1 VSESPGTASPR
12 REALLGSSALLAL
25 GLAVGQVLG
34 YALNVVGARVLG
46 PALFGELGAL
56 LGILLIGNVVALA
69 VQAVVARHVARGGDA
84 ADHGR
89 VALAAGAVETVLAL
103 LLVPAG
109 VVLLHL
115 GVAPLAA
122 LAFAFLPLTLTGL
135 ALGTTQGHDRFVA
148 LSTQYAVIAVLRSGL
163 ALTVLLVTSD
173 VTATVLAVLVGSVL
187 GWLTAAPLA
196 RVRWPRPG
204 HVERETAWETS
215 RATFALLAMF
225 VLTSADVLLARAILS
240 ADDAGQY
247 AAGAILAKIAFWLPQ
262 AVVIAAFPRLARNEA
277 GALRRA
283 TLLLTALGATEVAGA
298 ALLGPWLVP
307 RALGPDY
314 TVAASHAWVF
324 VLAGV
329 ALSLASLVLYD
340 RLADD
345 DPRTALLVWAAVAV
359 LIALVL
365 TFGRTSPTA
374 VAWCVVGA
382 ASLLTAAGAAL
393 RTRRPQST

>member
-1 VSESPGTASPR
+1 MSESPGTTSPR

-34 YALNVVGARVLG
+34 YALNVIGARVLG
-46 PALFGELGAL
+46 PSSFGELGAL
-56 LGILLIGNVVALA
+56 LGVLLIGNVVALA

-89 VALAAGAVETVLAL
+89 IALAAGAAETLLAL
-103 LLVPAG
+103 ILVPVG

-115 GVAPLAA
+115 GVLPLAA
-122 LAFAFLPLTLTGL
+122 LAIAVLPLTLTGL
-135 ALGTTQGHDRFVA
+135 ALGTTQGHDRFAA
-148 LSTQYAVIAVLRSGL
+148 LSSQYAVIAVLRSGL
-163 ALTVLLVTSD
+163 ALGVLVATRD

-187 GWLTAAPLA
+187 GWLAAAPLA
-196 RVRWPRPG
+196 KVRWPRPG
-204 HVERETAWETS
+204 RVPREIAWETG

-262 AVVIAAFPRLARNEA
+262 AVVIAAFPRLARSES

-283 TLLLTALGATEVAGA
+283 TLLLAVLGAVEVAGA
-298 ALLGPWLVP
+298 ALLGPWFVP
-307 RALGPDY
+307 KALGPDY
-314 TVAASHAWVF
+314 TVAAAHAWVF

-329 ALSLASLVLYD
+329 ALSVASLVLYD

-345 DPRTALLVWAAVAV
+345 DPRAALLVWAAVVV
-359 LIALVL
+359 LVSLVL
-365 TFGRTSPTA
+365 TVGRASPTA
-374 VAWCVVGA
+374 VAWCVVAA
-382 ASLLTAAGAAL
+382 ASLLTTAGTAL
-393 RTRRPQST
+393 RTRRPPAA